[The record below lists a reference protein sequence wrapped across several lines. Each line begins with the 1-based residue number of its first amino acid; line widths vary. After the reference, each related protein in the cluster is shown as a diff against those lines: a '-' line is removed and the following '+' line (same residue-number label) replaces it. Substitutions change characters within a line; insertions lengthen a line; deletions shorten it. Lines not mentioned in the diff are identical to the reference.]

1 MNYSNLDIMDMMMKH
16 TQDLRRGLSGEQSA
30 ATLATWHLEDARH
43 EMLRDYYARQE
54 EDDDSF
60 TFDFTSE
67 VKRK

>member
-1 MNYSNLDIMDMMMKH
+1 MDNTEIIDMMIKH
-16 TQDLRRGLSGEQSA
+16 TQDLRRSLSGNPSA
-30 ATLATWHLEDARH
+30 PTLAAWHLEDSRH

-54 EDDDSF
+54 EEDSGF

>member
-16 TQDLRRGLSGEQSA
+16 TQDLRQSIPNPPA
-30 ATLATWHLEDARH
+30 ATLAAWHLDDARH

-54 EDDDSF
+54 DDDDGF
-60 TFDFTSE
+60 TFEFTSE